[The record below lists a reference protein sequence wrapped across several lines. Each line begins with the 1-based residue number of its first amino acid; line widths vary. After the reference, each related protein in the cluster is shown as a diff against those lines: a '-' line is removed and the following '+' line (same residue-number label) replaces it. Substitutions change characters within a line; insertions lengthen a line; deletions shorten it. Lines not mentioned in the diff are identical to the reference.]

1 MRSHI
6 IISSLLFSG
15 AAFGFESTKVLPK
28 GVRNL
33 DIRSVYT
40 QTSVKTDP
48 EGNEIS
54 LANDLYKPL
63 KFKNVLQGEEGLKRT
78 QLKAFMLARG
88 FEDEDTVGEF
98 RASLNAQI
106 NVLAPILAWGLTE
119 STTLAVAVPY
129 YSTSTDI
136 NVGFRTNEG
145 GEELIKAFTEPS
157 VNYYYAAVE
166 AAQKFQNAVG
176 RLNERL
182 EANSYEELSAWNQTG
197 WGDTTIALKNLA
209 LKEPRFRIAST
220 AGFVAP
226 TGRKDNPSILTDLPF
241 GDAQWD
247 VFGQLTFDQYI
258 TGNIFINEYAKYTY
272 QAADRKSV
280 RWKTGE
286 ETVMAVPHDTTFKLG
301 DKIDAG
307 LSVQFEQDSGIVGG
321 LGAVYYRKYS
331 DRWEVNDPEVKR
343 ELQRDTAQDAVYWEA
358 KLGYSTVAAY
368 QRKEFALPLSVS
380 AEYKKQY
387 QSRNHPITDFA
398 QFDLNLFF

>member
-1 MRSHI
+1 MKSYLI
-6 IISSLLFSG
+6 LSSLLISS
-15 AAFGFESTKVLPK
+15 AAFGFETTKVLPK

-33 DIRSVYT
+33 DVRSVYT
-40 QTSVKTDP
+40 ATSVKTDP

-88 FEDEDTVGEF
+88 FDDEDTVGEF

-106 NVLAPILAWGLTE
+106 NVVAPILAWGL
-119 STTLAVAVPY
+119 SDRTTLAVAVPY

-145 GEELIKAFTEPS
+145 GERLIQAFTDPS

-182 EANSYEELSAWNQTG
+182 VANSYEELSAWNQTG
-197 WGDTTIALKNLA
+197 WGDTTVALKSLNLND
-209 LKEPRFRIAST
+209 PHFRIAST
-220 AGFVAP
+220 VGFVAP

-241 GDAQWD
+241 GDGQWD

-258 TGNIFINEYAKYTY
+258 FGNVFFNQFGKYTY
-272 QAADRKSV
+272 QAPGRRTV
-280 RWKTGE
+280 RWKTSE
-286 ETVMAVPHDTTFKLG
+286 ETVMAVPHPTSYKLG
-301 DKIDAG
+301 DKVDAG
-307 LSVQFEQDSGIVGG
+307 FSLQFEQESGIVGG
-321 LGAVYYRKYS
+321 IGTAYFRKYA
-331 DRWEVNDPEVKR
+331 DTWDVNDIAVKS

-358 KLGYSTVAAY
+358 KLGYSTVSAY
-368 QRKEFALPLSVS
+368 QRKEFALPLSIS

-387 QSRNHPITDFA
+387 QSRNMPITDFA